1 MPADH
6 PLYRPSLGL
15 LTDFYELTM
24 GYSYWK
30 SGRAEDE
37 AVFDFS
43 FREAPFGG
51 GYAIA
56 CGLESV
62 LDFIR
67 SFSISRE
74 DTAYLGTLKGNDGK
88 PIFSE
93 WFLDYLLKMKL
104 RVTVHAAQEGAV
116 VFAGEPLLRIR
127 GPLVQCQILETPILN
142 AINFQTLIATKASRI
157 CQASRGE
164 PVLEFGLRRAQ
175 GFDGGLSASRASF
188 VGGCAATSNV
198 LAGRLYGIPVRGT
211 HAHSWVMAF
220 DIEEEAFDTFANAM
234 PNNAVLLVDTYDTL
248 EGVRKAARVGQ
259 RLRKRGYKLI
269 GIRLDSGD
277 LAELSIQARMI
288 LDEAG
293 LQDTRIYG
301 SNDLDEEA
309 IEDLKR
315 KGARINVWGV
325 GTRLV
330 TGWSQSALGGICKL
344 TALRRTGEA
353 EWRYPMKLSED
364 EAKVSTP
371 GIHQIRRFFSGG
383 KACGDMVFHEDDSA
397 VEPRRMIVPR
407 ARGMAIK
414 FSAELPW
421 EDLLVE
427 VVREGTVIA
436 ERRTTDQIRTYSLK
450 QLERFDEVYR
460 RLRLPEPYPVGLEEN
475 LERLKRQMHREA
487 KNQPKAG
494 AFSGNDF
501 ISPSA
506 DEPGVLSPEDA
517 LFSTGDTVHIGP
529 LREKLRLEA
538 ERREKERAAAK
549 AKLSAEP
556 EPPVQEVE
564 IEPDILEDS
573 DPGTTAKW

>member
-1 MPADH
+1 MPTDH
-6 PLYRPSLGL
+6 PIYRPSIGL

-37 AVFDFS
+37 AVFEFA

-56 CGLESV
+56 CGLETV

-67 SFSISRE
+67 SFSISKE
-74 DTAYLGTLKGNDGK
+74 DTAYLGSLKGNDGK

-93 WFLDYLLKMKL
+93 WFLDYLLKMRL
-104 RVTVHAAQEGAV
+104 RVTIHAAQEGAV
-116 VFAGEPLLRIR
+116 VFPGEPVIRIR

-142 AINFQTLIATKASRI
+142 ALNFQTLIATKASRI
-157 CQASRGE
+157 CQAARGE

-188 VGGCAATSNV
+188 IGGCAATSNV

-220 DIEEEAFDTFANAM
+220 DIEEEAFETFANAM

-259 RLRKRGYKLI
+259 KLTKRGHKLI

-277 LAELSIQARMI
+277 LAELSIQSRRI

-293 LQDTRIYG
+293 LQETRIYG

-309 IEDLKR
+309 IEDLKK

-344 TALRRTGEA
+344 TALRRTGEST
-353 EWRYPMKLSED
+353 WRYPMKLSED
-364 EAKVSTP
+364 EGKISTP

-383 KACGDMVFHEDDSA
+383 KACGDMVFHEEENSA
-397 VEPRRMIVPR
+397 EPRRMIVPR

-421 EDLLVE
+421 EDVLVE
-427 VVREGTVIA
+427 TVREGAVLG
-436 ERRTTDQIRTYSLK
+436 ERRPVDQIRAYSLK

-475 LERLKRQMHREA
+475 LERLKRVMMREA

-494 AFSGNDF
+494 EFSSGEEH
-501 ISPSA
+501 SG
-506 DEPGVLSPEDA
+506 DEDGLSPEDA

-538 ERREKERAAAK
+538 ERRERERAAAG
-549 AKLSAEP
+549 AEVDK
-556 EPPVQEVE
+556 EAADVDVQEVE
-564 IEPDILEDS
+564 IKPDEDD
-573 DPGTTAKW
+573 DPGTAKW